1 MPGTKQKM
9 GHRKNGTDSLSPRE
23 VEVITLLAGGMRTGQ
38 ISQHLGI
45 RCVTVDLHIRNARKK
60 LNAATRE
67 QAVAIAVAHN
77 MVSTLKMRPR

>member
-1 MPGTKQKM
+1 MLNKKHKM
-9 GHRKNGTDSLSPRE
+9 GCRKNIQKCLSPRE
-23 VEVITLLAGGMRTGQ
+23 VEVISLLANGMRTGQ

-77 MVSTLKMRPR
+77 MVATLKMKM

>member
-1 MPGTKQKM
+1 VLDKKHKM
-9 GHRKNGTDSLSPRE
+9 GCRKNDRECLSPRE
-23 VEVITLLAGGMRTGQ
+23 VEVISLLANGMRTGQ

-67 QAVAIAVAHN
+67 QAVAIAVAN
-77 MVSTLKMRPR
+77 NIIATMKMKM

>member
-1 MPGTKQKM
+1 MM
-9 GHRKNGTDSLSPRE
+9 GYRKNVNENLSPRE
-23 VEVITLLAGGMRTGQ
+23 VEVISLLAKGMRTGQ

-45 RCVTVDLHIRNARKK
+45 RCVTVDLHIRNARNK

-77 MVSTLKMRPR
+77 IIATQKIMK